1 MRGPNEPNWRQA
13 KKAKEAKLAKEKEKK
28 KDKQKK
34 AARKTAMVNAVVK
47 ELNKAYKEWEEVH
60 NIEME
65 KARARWF
72 EYGWQGCA
80 HGDGYVRAWE
90 LLNFTPVRSGAL
102 DGSQSLLP

>member
-1 MRGPNEPNWRQA
+1 MEAG
-13 KKAKEAKLAKEKEKK
+13 KEGEGGEVGEEKEKK

-80 HGDGYVRAWE
+80 GGDDYSRAWLTARRRE
-90 LLNFTPVRSGAL
+90 GLRA
-102 DGSQSLLP
+102 

>member
-72 EYGWQGCA
+72 EYGWQGGA
-80 HGDGYVRAWE
+80 GGDDYSRAWLTARRRE
-90 LLNFTPVRSGAL
+90 GLRA
-102 DGSQSLLP
+102 

>member
-47 ELNKAYKEWEEVH
+47 ELNQAYKEWEEVH

-72 EYGWQGCA
+72 EYGWQGSLSG
-80 HGDGYVRAWE
+80 HEYVRAWE
-90 LLNFTPVRSGAL
+90 SARRREGLRA
-102 DGSQSLLP
+102 